1 MERLRTSTRPI
12 VTLMVAVTICAG
24 FLVGRIDAVAFL
36 PIGLLVLNWWFRDRE
51 ERGGK

>member
-1 MERLRTSTRPI
+1 MNGLRSATRPVMTI
-12 VTLMVAVTICAG
+12 MVAVTICAG

-51 ERGGK
+51 DRGGK